1 VTRHRTVVAAT
12 LAGVLFGLPH
22 LWQLPVDQ
30 KVMLGSIM
38 GLSFVMAH
46 FILSSIQTSSTAMR
60 ARYQMLF
67 EQSPSAV
74 MEEDWSEAIAYV
86 RSEYSGKPSR
96 IRQFLLAYPAVV
108 RRAVGN
114 AKIVNANDAALE
126 LLGIS
131 NPVRFLGYRDPDV
144 VDDGNIESFVS
155 ALVCLYEGGTTWER
169 EIPFR
174 TRSGEVRWL
183 LNRSVDTSTTIPGR
197 SVIVGLADITHMKS
211 RHEAMSEVVRAKDEF
226 IANVSHELR
235 TPLTAVIGLT
245 SELAGGGLPE
255 PEMSEMLQLVA
266 SQAAEMSNIVDDLLV
281 AARAEVGTV
290 SLEIQPVDLLTEL
303 RATLEGLGMQAGLPS
318 ATPPVVLADPRR
330 VRQILRNLLTNAQ
343 RYGGPDRR
351 VTSGAHGG
359 SAWLAVCD
367 NGPAIPDEQVVRMF
381 EPYATSGG
389 RESVGLG
396 LAVARQLAELMGGK
410 LAYERRAGE
419 SVFRLELPVAEH
431 QGLVLASQ
439 NDAV

>member
-1 VTRHRTVVAAT
+1 
-12 LAGVLFGLPH
+12 
-22 LWQLPVDQ
+22 
-30 KVMLGSIM
+30 
-38 GLSFVMAH
+38 
-46 FILSSIQTSSTAMR
+46 
-60 ARYQMLF
+60 
-67 EQSPSAV
+67 
-74 MEEDWSEAIAYV
+74 
-86 RSEYSGKPSR
+86 
-96 IRQFLLAYPAVV
+96 
-108 RRAVGN
+108 VGN

-144 VDDGNIESFVS
+144 VDDENIESFVS

-290 SLEIQPVDLLTEL
+290 SLEMQPVDLLTEL